1 MAATRTLV
9 IALATVGVLALG
21 GCAAGPD
28 TTDAATDREAVRA
41 ITLAESQSGGRAFEL
56 EGDDGEW
63 EVHVATDGRETEVR
77 VSADGGEVRS
87 SRQGDTLDG
96 DDQARLDAAVTTL
109 ADAVRIAAA
118 RTPGGARI
126 ERVELDEESGTT
138 VWEVSPGG
146 GTTVRVSASDG
157 AVL

>member
-1 MAATRTLV
+1 MASTRTFV
-9 IALATVGVLALG
+9 TALTTAGVLALG

-56 EGDDGEW
+56 ESDDDEW
-63 EVHVATDGRETEVR
+63 EVHVATDDGETEVR

-87 SRQGDTLDG
+87 SSDG
-96 DDQARLDAAVTTL
+96 DALDPDEQARLDAAVTTL
-109 ADAVRIAAA
+109 ADAVRIAAG

-126 ERVELDEESGTT
+126 EKVELDDEGGTT
-138 VWEVSPGG
+138 VWEVETGG
-146 GTTVRVSASDG
+146 GSTVRVSASDG